1 MVRLRTLRSQHFG
14 RCLLAL
20 SVGVFA
26 ASTSGCYKRVVGV
39 KNSPGYTGSVYES
52 NLGEGKQEGNESL
65 FQIEK
70 RTYKGTTYID

>member
-1 MVRLRTLRSQHFG
+1 MAALANHSSFPG
-14 RCLLAL
+14 RCFCIFGA
-20 SVGVFA
+20 VVFTVSA
-26 ASTSGCYKRVVGV
+26 AGCYHRVVGV
-39 KNSPGYTGSVYES
+39 SNSSGYTGKVYES